1 VVETGIVLDQGSY
14 CAQIVL
20 AEEITVSM
28 DCGVPSQGLMF
39 PVSIGYMIKGV
50 DAPKV

>member
-1 VVETGIVLDQGSY
+1 VVETGIVPDQGSY
-14 CAQIVL
+14 CSQIVL
-20 AEEITVSM
+20 ADKIAVSV
-28 DCGVPSQGLMF
+28 DCGVPSHGLMF